1 MKRGLFFLLDIK
13 PLLCN
18 RDLHIIQ
25 CVNWKHRE
33 LCEKKEAV
41 ISEVSSSVS
50 ESPVLFRDSD
60 TVIDFELIYLILLR
74 QSPGNTPEILTRAK
88 NDRLAPDPNRH
99 SRESGNLE

>member
-1 MKRGLFFLLDIK
+1 M
-13 PLLCN
+13 
-18 RDLHIIQ
+18 
-25 CVNWKHRE
+25 
-33 LCEKKEAV
+33 CEKKEAV

-99 SRESGNLE
+99 SRESLPAVDKTITLSAGLPAHWPSKYEMHSGRQAGGNLD